1 MTASSEA
8 LARRICGEV
17 VRLQAGRTMFWI
29 NVAEFDLSADQNDM
43 DKALVF
49 AADRNWLQVA
59 GQPAHSILL
68 TEVGRQLAGRR

>member
-1 MTASSEA
+1 MTANTEA

-29 NVAEFDLSADQNDM
+29 NVAEFDLSADEDAV
-43 DKALVF
+43 DKALIL

-59 GQPAHSILL
+59 GQPAHSVLL
-68 TEVGRQLAGRR
+68 MEEGRQLAGRR